1 MVDMHGSM
9 KCNKE
14 AASMDS
20 VVATRC
26 SVWDCGFRVAPGDAR
41 EDEATYCNARDSGAA
56 CGGTGMSWSCLG
68 VWGTPQPCVEV
79 EETQGPH
86 VVAHETSRLRV
97 VVWETMMPHGAVW
110 GRREHTRH
118 GELWSNR
125 RSRKRGRKGGNHRVS
140 LEEGVI
146 LISGRN
152 RRIG

>member
-1 MVDMHGSM
+1 MGSM
-9 KCNKE
+9 KCYKE

-26 SVWDCGFRVAPGDAR
+26 SVWDCGFRAAPGDAR
-41 EDEATYCNARDSGAA
+41 EDGATYCNARDSGAA
-56 CGGTGMSWSCLG
+56 CGGTGMSWSCLV
-68 VWGTPQPCVEV
+68 VWETPQPFVKV
-79 EETQGPH
+79 QETQGPH
-86 VVAHETSRLRV
+86 VVAHETSRLHV
-97 VVWETMMPHGAVW
+97 VVWETMMPHEAVW

-125 RSRKRGRKGGNHRVS
+125 RSWKRGRKGGNHRVR

-146 LISGRN
+146 LIRGRN